1 MQLEEVNMEQYK
13 EITEE
18 FKKEFSES
26 KYHYSD
32 EFLFAE
38 ILSLKNEVETL
49 KKKLDDDRR

>member
-1 MQLEEVNMEQYK
+1 MEQFK
-13 EITEE
+13 EVTEE

-38 ILSLKNEVETL
+38 IINLKNEINTL
-49 KKKLDDDRR
+49 KSRLESDGR

>member
-1 MQLEEVNMEQYK
+1 MEQYK
-13 EITEE
+13 EVTEE

-38 ILSLKNEVETL
+38 IINLKNEINTL
-49 KKKLDDDRR
+49 KSRLENDGR

>member
-1 MQLEEVNMEQYK
+1 MEQYK
-13 EITEE
+13 EVTEE

-38 ILSLKNEVETL
+38 IINLKNEINTL
-49 KKKLDDDRR
+49 KNRLESDGR

>member
-1 MQLEEVNMEQYK
+1 MEQFK

-18 FKKEFSES
+18 FKKEFNES

-38 ILSLKNEVETL
+38 ILNLKNEVETL
-49 KKKLDDDRR
+49 KHRLESDGR

>member
-1 MQLEEVNMEQYK
+1 MEQYK

>member
-1 MQLEEVNMEQYK
+1 MEQYK

-32 EFLFAE
+32 EFLFAQ
-38 ILSLKNEVETL
+38 ILDLKTQVETL
-49 KKKLDDDRR
+49 KKQLENDGR